1 MLSASWTHHSK
12 VLQYY
17 SLEMFWE
24 KSITLKVKFV
34 LVCKC
39 ECLFMLN
46 PPFLSKRANEWWYPL
61 AACKSRLFKWEH
73 WVALTRSVCLFVCV
87 CQLLS
92 ARCRQCRRWAQR
104 LWGSNFYK
112 LQVRWSTL
120 HWTVKTLLVRFV
132 RHCHRSWSSSDED
145 DDHHRRRRRLRRHH
159 HLIGGTKKRHVPVLW
174 VPITSRPCALITSH
188 PITSE
193 GACSSIAQ

>member
-1 MLSASWTHHSK
+1 MQVWVFVYAQSPLFIKAGKRVMISSGCMQITSVQMRALSCTH
-12 VLQYY
+12 
-17 SLEMFWE
+17 
-24 KSITLKVKFV
+24 T
-34 LVCKC
+34 VC
-39 ECLFMLN
+39 
-46 PPFLSKRANEWWYPL
+46 
-61 AACKSRLFKWEH
+61 
-73 WVALTRSVCLFVCV
+73 VCVCVCV